1 MATTTETRTNGSNGN
16 GTPQAGGDAAKATV
30 VAPRKSKA
38 RRAYMLLLG
47 LVVVALAVYFIHGY
61 ATRNEVKTDDGGLRG
76 IIPGLRRAVTVG
88 TIRTSLSCSGH
99 GLLPGH
105 FDVHL
110 LADDPGLTMEKQ
122 KRQDEQEQD
131 SLE

>member
-61 ATRNEVKTDDGGLRG
+61 ATRIEVKTDDAQVEADVTPVATRVGGVVLHMK
-76 IIPGLRRAVTVG
+76 IQDNQKVEANLVFVVFVVVVFLVLVAVV
-88 TIRTSLSCSGH
+88 
-99 GLLPGH
+99 
-105 FDVHL
+105 VV
-110 LADDPGLTMEKQ
+110 
-122 KRQDEQEQD
+122 
-131 SLE
+131 

>member
-16 GTPQAGGDAAKATV
+16 GTPQARDDAAKATV
-30 VAPRKSKA
+30 VGLHLVACRVAVDEVDGERDDDEPEQQHVGAPR
-38 RRAYMLLLG
+38 L
-47 LVVVALAVYFIHGY
+47 ALARG
-61 ATRNEVKTDDGGLRG
+61 DDGGLRG
-76 IIPGLRRAVTVG
+76 ITPGLRRAVTVG
-88 TIRTSLSCSGH
+88 TIQTSLKCSGH